1 MGNDTPITD
10 ALFAKCQSM
19 SEAGRTLV
27 NHARRMER
35 DRAELMAA
43 LERCLSQ
50 LDGYESD
57 DDLECV
63 AAEGD
68 KCSHDMLVTR
78 TSARSVLSRVRG
90 E

>member
-1 MGNDTPITD
+1 METPITD
-10 ALFAKCQSM
+10 ALQNEHRGDISCEPVYS
-19 SEAGRTLV
+19 L
-27 NHARRMER
+27 ARRMER
-35 DRAELMAA
+35 DRAELIAA

-68 KCSHDMLVTR
+68 RCSHDMLVTR
-78 TSARSVLSRVRG
+78 TFARSVLSRVRG